1 MKGDTP
7 MTPPPPVMKGTRS
20 GWKLACWISFCF
32 VPRTRIY
39 VCMIN
44 FCPDFCRNCPLLLP
58 KLSATFAETVRTSA
72 EIVRTSAEIVRTSAE
87 TPSAFLIL
95 RPNIFDSS
103 AEFWHFDS
111 SAEESKFYKIGLD
124 TAEDEPLC
132 FLAGSFWNNILAS
145 GRIGINSAV
154 ESCWECWWSSE
165 FLLCS
170 QIRPKRSL
178 SCSDCVTCI

>member
-1 MKGDTP
+1 
-7 MTPPPPVMKGTRS
+7 
-20 GWKLACWISFCF
+20 
-32 VPRTRIY
+32 
-39 VCMIN
+39 MIN

-72 EIVRTSAEIVRTSAE
+72 EIVRTSAEIVRTSAEIVRTSPE

-132 FLAGSFWNNILAS
+132 FLVGSL
-145 GRIGINSAV
+145 
-154 ESCWECWWSSE
+154 
-165 FLLCS
+165 
-170 QIRPKRSL
+170 
-178 SCSDCVTCI
+178 